1 MSTGNLSFEH
11 TDLGGG
17 ATAQLS
23 DSDRK
28 RLGFK
33 TAERVQQAFTARL
46 ERRALT
52 WMAERIP
59 AGINSDHLT
68 ALGFLAQFMAGA
80 SYALARFSP
89 RWLIATNLFIA
100 LNWFGDSLDGTLA
113 RVRNQQR
120 PRYGFYVDHVIDTF
134 GAAFLM
140 GGLAVS
146 GYLHWAVAAAMLVA
160 FLMCSIEVY
169 LTTYTLGRF
178 QLSYGKLGP
187 TEIRIALCAGNVV
200 LMYKPWVHFFG
211 HYRRLFDVGGTIA
224 AIVMFLIMVI
234 AAIRHTRQLYREE
247 RLG

>member
-1 MSTGNLSFEH
+1 MSARNLFEY

-23 DSDRK
+23 DAERK
-28 RLGFK
+28 QLGFK
-33 TAERVQQAFTARL
+33 TAERIQQALTAKL
-46 ERRALT
+46 ERRVLV
-52 WMAERIP
+52 WMAERMP

-68 ALGFLAQFMAGA
+68 AIGFAAQFLGGVT
-80 SYALARFSP
+80 YALAGQSP
-89 RWLIATNLFIA
+89 RWLIATNVCIA

-140 GGLAVS
+140 GGLAIS
-146 GYLHWAVAAAMLVA
+146 GYLHWTVAAAMLVA

-169 LTTYTLGRF
+169 LATYTLGRF
-178 QLSYGKLGP
+178 QLSYGKFGP
-187 TEIRIALCAGNVV
+187 TEIRIALCIGNIV

-211 HYRRLFDVGGTIA
+211 HYVRPFDVGGTIA
-224 AIVMFLIMVI
+224 AVIMLAIMV
-234 AAIRHTRQLYREE
+234 ASVIRHTRQLYREE